1 VFHER
6 RGAFDRSEVVGWLSV
21 YGAVLVALMCGSPSG
36 ASDHQPAPEA
46 RPEFSGR
53 WVLESTSTPGS
64 EVARTLSVQQSAP
77 QTGPR
82 GGSMI
87 STLERIT
94 IERDGSGAESH
105 QIGIVGGVVGG
116 ISLGKAADGR
126 PNGTFRSYAVK
137 WDGNTLVF
145 ESESHTGQTAA
156 DTWTERREAWS
167 LDAAGRLRIVITSR
181 SSEVASRSLTLL
193 YRRQ

>member
-1 VFHER
+1 MFHER
-6 RGAFDRSEVVGWLSV
+6 HGAFDRSQVGGWLTV
-21 YGAVLVALMCGSPSG
+21 YGALVVTLLGGSLG
-36 ASDHQPAPEA
+36 IASEHQRAPAEP
-46 RPEFSGR
+46 RPDFSGR
-53 WVLESTSTPGS
+53 WVLESTSTPAS

-87 STLERIT
+87 SALERIA
-94 IERDGSGAESH
+94 IEREGSVAESH

-116 ISLGKAADGR
+116 TVAGKDADGR
-126 PNGTFRSYAVK
+126 PRGPVSSYAVK

-145 ESESHTGQTAA
+145 ESESHDQTAA
-156 DTWTERREAWS
+156 NPWTERREAWS
-167 LDAAGRLRIVITSR
+167 LDEAGRLRIVLTTR
-181 SSEVASRSLTLL
+181 SSDRSARTLTLL